1 MARFDKICTYSW
13 SRLRVARPRNNPGK
27 KMPKKLSSNLWLSP
41 AIRFEA
47 KWSLT
52 SCWSCRTCKLWDCV
66 AWQVP
71 IQILLGS
78 SCGDHNTSSHPYT
91 YETSQD
97 RTMKQLQSK
106 CDTLKKKKSD
116 TLHVLQYMTAFVA
129 TFRASSWQIGEL
141 RTLAGI
147 LHQSTSH
154 NTAPFR
160 DEFDLGDLG
169 PRQLLF
175 SINAVN
181 GDVMPISN
189 SPSITNLQWH
199 RRQGGRLLWANGWEP
214 IAAIDGHSVT
224 GAQELA
230 LGVPFTAAYQ

>member
-160 DEFDLGDLG
+160 DEFG
-169 PRQLLF
+169 
-175 SINAVN
+175 
-181 GDVMPISN
+181 
-189 SPSITNLQWH
+189 
-199 RRQGGRLLWANGWEP
+199 
-214 IAAIDGHSVT
+214 
-224 GAQELA
+224 
-230 LGVPFTAAYQ
+230 LGVTWDLVSYCFQSMLSMVMWCRYPTLHL